1 MTESKKME
9 VAILLHSL
17 LLKSEKEFND
27 FENKIREV
35 IQEPN

>member
-1 MTESKKME
+1 MIESKKTE
-9 VAILLHSL
+9 VAILLHNL
-17 LLKSEKEFND
+17 LLKSEIDFYD